1 MMTIVSPVVA
11 LTTWTIVSLIIAVV
25 AIVGVIILKKRG

>member
-1 MMTIVSPVVA
+1 MITIASLVVA
-11 LTTWTIVSLIIAVV
+11 LSTYTKVSLIIAAV

>member
-1 MMTIVSPVVA
+1 MTIVSPVVA